1 MNDETIK
8 EDKKMEN
15 GINGEKQV
23 DEFFKVMHA
32 HVHLTNVTHV
42 HVRTLYTVRCV
53 QSSIINRLGKGSQSP
68 PPPLPLPLTLHLLL
82 LLFVI
87 LWTVSTLH

>member
-15 GINGEKQV
+15 GIDGEKQV

-32 HVHLTNVTHV
+32 HVHLEC
-42 HVRTLYTVRCV
+42 YTCTCTY
-53 QSSIINRLGKGSQSP
+53 
-68 PPPLPLPLTLHLLL
+68 TLHCKVCTI
-82 LLFVI
+82 FNY
-87 LWTVSTLH
+87 

>member
-1 MNDETIK
+1 MNDQTIK

-32 HVHLTNVTHV
+32 H
-42 HVRTLYTVRCV
+42 YTVKYV
-53 QSSIINRLGKGSQSP
+53 QSSI
-68 PPPLPLPLTLHLLL
+68 
-82 LLFVI
+82 
-87 LWTVSTLH
+87 